1 MDALK
6 FPFAVELPVVHGDP
20 GLVRFLL
27 HLFPG
32 GVQHGGGTEVDD
44 LPHLGF
50 IQGADEI
57 PDFRINA
64 EGIIGVA
71 KEQDICL
78 FGDGAADWER
88 LSADKRLGYVYF
100 EIPCPACDTALL
112 RENVLQARA
121 RGLKTGMCF
130 TFTDSLLNVNEIL
143 GHLLSVPMDLS
154 EVSPMISVPQ
164 ERSFERSIIHR
175 RIQIWANVLK
185 KNYGEQPILKASR
198 ENCKDYLAPVLTSTY
213 RICLVF
219 TDPSGSYMLQHP
231 NPNSTPDTD
240 LTAYP
245 CRVTAE

>member
-1 MDALK
+1 MK
-6 FPFAVELPVVHGDP
+6 
-20 GLVRFLL
+20 
-27 HLFPG
+27 HLFR
-32 GVQHGGGTEVDD
+32 
-44 LPHLGF
+44 F
-50 IQGADEI
+50 ILLA
-57 PDFRINA
+57 A
-64 EGIIGVA
+64 GISVLCASTTVA
-71 KEQDICL
+71 RKKAFAYDGLILSFTKEHVL
-78 FGDGAADWER
+78 DWER

-231 NPNSTPDTD
+231 NPYSTPDTD